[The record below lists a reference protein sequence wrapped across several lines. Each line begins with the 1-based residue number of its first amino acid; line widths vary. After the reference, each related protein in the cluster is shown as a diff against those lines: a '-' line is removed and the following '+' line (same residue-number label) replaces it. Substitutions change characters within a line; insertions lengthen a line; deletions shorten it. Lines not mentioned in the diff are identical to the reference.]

1 MFFPHATF
9 RFLFFSFLLSII
21 GGACSS
27 QKVQVNPGAYVTI
40 DGTSDGLEHLQ
51 RDFKSASRT
60 ESGIML
66 SFDSDVFFAINSS
79 YLSEA
84 AKNELDKLVSLLRE
98 YENRRLIVTGHTDA
112 TGTADYNLW
121 LSEKR
126 AESVKNHLVSQ
137 GIAANRF
144 KVEGMGQT
152 KPIAPNN
159 TAEGRQKN
167 RRVEVTIVD

>member
-1 MFFPHATF
+1 MTF
-9 RFLFFSFLLSII
+9 KYSTLGFSFFFFGILVFGS
-21 GGACSS
+21 ACSS
-27 QKVQVNPGAYVTI
+27 QKVQVNPGAYVTV
-40 DGTSDGLEHLQ
+40 DGTNDGLEHIQ
-51 RDFKSASRT
+51 RDFKSAERT
-60 ESGIML
+60 ESGIMV

-84 AKNELDKLVSLLRE
+84 AKNELDKLVPLLKE
-98 YENRRLIVTGHTDA
+98 YEGRRLVITGHTDA

-159 TAEGRQKN
+159 TVEGRQKN